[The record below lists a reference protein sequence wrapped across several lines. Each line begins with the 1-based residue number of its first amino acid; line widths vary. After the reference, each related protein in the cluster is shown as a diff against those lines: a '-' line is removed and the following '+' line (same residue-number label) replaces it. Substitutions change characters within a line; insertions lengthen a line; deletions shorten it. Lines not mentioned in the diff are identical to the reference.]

1 MAAFFYKSI
10 TRIFMAVMLF
20 FTGLFSGPVNANPV
34 EKISKDAD
42 VRVVSFNLRCTGTG
56 KTSVAY
62 RAPLMVAQL
71 KEIGADS
78 MGFQEANYRWM
89 SYLVDHLE
97 DYDYVGVSRTNG
109 KNLGEFSP
117 IFYNKNKYEVVASDT
132 FWLSKTPE
140 KAGSKDW
147 GSANVR
153 ICTWAM
159 LRNKATGECYVHFN
173 THLDHI
179 SSEARENQ
187 MKVLLEKVTAFAGK
201 YPVVLT
207 GDFNDYSDSV
217 MYQEATEVLNDSR
230 LLAPVTDEK
239 PTYHNYGKKSQLIDF
254 VFVSDDVTPL
264 VYHVIDDKINDVF
277 LSDHYG
283 IYVDLK
289 F

>member
-1 MAAFFYKSI
+1 MFAFFYKSL
-10 TRIFMAVMLF
+10 TKIFMAVTLF
-20 FTGLFSGPVNANPV
+20 FTGIFAAPAVANPV
-34 EKISKDAD
+34 DPMAAGAD
-42 VRVVSFNLRCTGTG
+42 VRVVSFNLRCTGFG
-56 KTSVAY
+56 KTSIQY
-62 RAPLMVAQL
+62 RAPMVAAQL
-71 KEIGADS
+71 EAIGADS

-89 SYLVDHLE
+89 SYLIKNLE
-97 DYDYVGVSRTNG
+97 NYGYVGVSRTNG

-117 IFYNKNKYEVVASDT
+117 IFYRKDKYDVVASDT

-147 GSANVR
+147 GSQNVR

-187 MKVLLEKVTAFAGK
+187 MKVLLEKVKAFEGK
-201 YPVVLT
+201 YPIVLT
-207 GDFNDYSDSV
+207 GDFNDDIESA
-217 MYQEATEVLNDSR
+217 MYTEATEILNDSR
-230 LLAPVTDEK
+230 LLAPVTDDNG
-239 PTYHNYGKKSQLIDF
+239 TYHDYGAKAKLIDF
-254 VFVSDDVTPL
+254 VFVSDNVKPL
-264 VYHVIDDKINDVF
+264 VYHVIDDQINGEY
-277 LSDHYG
+277 LSDHFG

>member
-1 MAAFFYKSI
+1 MFAFFYKSL
-10 TRIFMAVMLF
+10 TKIFMAVTLF
-20 FTGLFSGPVNANPV
+20 FTGIFAAPAVANPV
-34 EKISKDAD
+34 EPMAAGAD
-42 VRVVSFNLRCTGTG
+42 VRVVSFNLRCTGLG
-56 KTSVAY
+56 KTSIQY
-62 RAPLMVAQL
+62 RAPMVEAQL
-71 KEIGADS
+71 EEIGADS

-89 SYLVDHLE
+89 SYLIKNLE

-117 IFYNKNKYEVVASDT
+117 IFYRKDKYEVVASDT

-147 GSANVR
+147 GSQNVR

-187 MKVLLEKVTAFAGK
+187 MKVLLEKVKAFEGK
-201 YPVVLT
+201 YPIVLT
-207 GDFNDYSDSV
+207 GDFNDDIESV
-217 MYQEATEVLNDSR
+217 MYAEATEVLNDSR
-230 LLAPVTDEK
+230 LLAPVTDDNG
-239 PTYHNYGKKSQLIDF
+239 TYHDYGAKAKLIDF
-254 VFVSDDVTPL
+254 VFVSDNVKPL
-264 VYHVIDDKINDVF
+264 VYHVIDDQINGEY
-277 LSDHYG
+277 LSDHFG
-283 IYVDLK
+283 IYVDMK

>member
-1 MAAFFYKSI
+1 MVSFFYKSL

-20 FTGLFSGPVNANPV
+20 FTGLFSGTVTANPV
-34 EKISKDAD
+34 DAISDGAD
-42 VRVVSFNLRCTGTG
+42 VRVVSFNLRCTGFG

-62 RAPLMVAQL
+62 RAPLMEAQL
-71 KEIGADS
+71 KAVDADS

-89 SYLVDHLE
+89 SYLIKHL
-97 DYDYVGVSRTNG
+97 DGYDYVGVSRTNG

-117 IFYNKNKYEVVASDT
+117 IFYKKDKYDVVVSDT
-132 FWLSKTPE
+132 FWLSETPE
-140 KAGSKDW
+140 KVGSKDW
-147 GSANVR
+147 DSGNIR

-159 LRNKATGECYVHFN
+159 LRNKTTGECYVHFN

-187 MKVLLEKVTAFAGK
+187 MKVLLERIKPFEGK
-201 YPVVLT
+201 YPIVLT
-207 GDFNDYSDSV
+207 GDFNDTTESA
-217 MYQEATEVLNDSR
+217 MYAEATQALNDSR
-230 LLAPVTDEK
+230 LVAPKTDDMY
-239 PTYHNYGKKSQLIDF
+239 TFHNYGIEEELIDF
-254 VFVSDDVTPL
+254 IFVSEDVEPL

>member
-1 MAAFFYKSI
+1 MAAFIYKSV

-20 FTGLFSGPVNANPV
+20 FTGMFSGPVNANPV
-34 EKISKDAD
+34 DAVAKDAD

-71 KEIGADS
+71 KETGADS

-89 SYLVDHLE
+89 SYLIDHL
-97 DYDYVGVSRTNG
+97 DGYGYVGVSRTNG

-117 IFYNKNKYEVVASDT
+117 IFYNKEKYEVVTSDT

-140 KAGSKDW
+140 KAGSKNW

-159 LRNKATGECYVHFN
+159 LRNKSTGECYVHFN

-187 MKVLLEKVTAFAGK
+187 IKVILEKITAFAGK

-207 GDFNDYSDSV
+207 GDFNDYNDSV
-217 MYQEATEVLNDSR
+217 MYAEATEVLNDSR

-254 VFVSDDVTPL
+254 IFVSDDVTPL

>member
-1 MAAFFYKSI
+1 MFAFIYTSL

-20 FTGLFSGPVNANPV
+20 FTGIFGGTAVTNPV
-34 EKISKDAD
+34 DPIADGAD
-42 VRVVSFNLRCTGTG
+42 VRVLSFNLRCTGFG

-71 KEIGADS
+71 EEIGADS

-89 SYLVDHLE
+89 SYLIKHL
-97 DYDYVGVSRTNG
+97 DNYGYVGVSRTNG

-117 IFYNKNKYEVVASDT
+117 IFYRKDKYDVVASDT

-187 MKVLLEKVTAFAGK
+187 MKVLLDKVKAFNGK
-201 YPVVLT
+201 YPIVLT
-207 GDFNDYSDSV
+207 GDFNDTTESV
-217 MYQEATEVLNDSR
+217 MYAEATEILNDSR
-230 LLAPVTDEK
+230 ILAPVTDDQVTFHDYGEK
-239 PTYHNYGKKSQLIDF
+239 AELIDF
-254 VFVSDDVTPL
+254 VFVSDDVKPL
-264 VYHVIDDKINDVF
+264 VYHVVDDKINDTF

-283 IYVDLK
+283 IYVDLN

>member
-1 MAAFFYKSI
+1 MAAFFYKSL

-34 EKISKDAD
+34 DAVSKDAD

-89 SYLVDHLE
+89 SYLIDHLE